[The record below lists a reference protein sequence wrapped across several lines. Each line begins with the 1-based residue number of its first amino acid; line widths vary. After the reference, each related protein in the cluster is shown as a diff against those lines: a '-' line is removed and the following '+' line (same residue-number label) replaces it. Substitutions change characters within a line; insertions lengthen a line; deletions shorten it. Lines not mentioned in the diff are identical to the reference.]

1 MKLYSMK
8 IYFFISYLFI
18 IPILGIAQSTNFG
31 EQFSNAIIIRYQPTI
46 DELTHKGWDHSNSII
61 LHGMEKIYLNTRNP
75 EYLTYIQAFVDSF
88 VDEDGKISALKAEL
102 DGIHPGMLC
111 LFLYE
116 ETGDKKYKVAATK
129 MRNYLLGTASS
140 SIIFNKTP
148 DGGYWHKNNDHYND
162 VMTIDGAYMANP
174 FLVKYGIMFNDS
186 LSIETATFQT
196 LLVASRTFNIDSH
209 LPYHG
214 WDYRKNKSW
223 ANTITGTSTEVWSR
237 SIGWFSMALADM
249 LESLPPTHKDFQ
261 NLLYLYQRLAI
272 GIRNTQNNNDGLWYQ
287 LINHKELPGNYPET
301 SGSGMIIYALQKGIT
316 NGWLDVSYLEVTEKG
331 WNGLKTFISL
341 YTDGKPLIK
350 SFCPGMGI
358 KDSAEDYLAVRP
370 VDCPSTAAKQ
380 HPHGYCAI
388 LMAASVMEK

>member
-1 MKLYSMK
+1 MKK
-8 IYFFISYLFI
+8 ILLISCLLTI
-18 IPILGIAQSTNFG
+18 SILGRAQSTGFG
-31 EQFSNAIIIRYQPTI
+31 VQFSDAIISRYQPTI
-46 DELTHKGWDHSNSII
+46 DELIHKGWDHSNSII
-61 LHGMEKIYLNTRNP
+61 LHGMEKIYLNARNP
-75 EYLTYIQAFVDSF
+75 EYLNYIQAFVDSF
-88 VDEDGKISALKAEL
+88 VDEDGSISALKAEL

-111 LFLYE
+111 LFLYQ
-116 ETGDKKYKVAATK
+116 ETADEKYKIAATHMK
-129 MRNYLLGTASS
+129 NYLLGTASS
-140 SIIFNKTP
+140 PTVFNKTP

-186 LSIETATFQT
+186 LCIETATFQT
-196 LLVASRTFNIDSH
+196 LLVASRTFNIKTW

-223 ANTITGTSTEVWSR
+223 ANAITGTSTEVWSR

-249 LESLPPTHKDFQ
+249 LEYLPPAHKDFED
-261 NLLYLYQRLAI
+261 LLYLYRQLSI
-272 GIRNTQNNNDGLWYQ
+272 GIKVTQNDHDGLWYQ
-287 LINHKELPGNYPET
+287 LMNHKELADNYPET
-301 SGSGMIIYALQKGIT
+301 SGSGMIIYALKKGIT
-316 NGWLDVSYLEVTEKG
+316 NGWLDESYSDVTEKG
-331 WNGLKTFISL
+331 WKGLKTFISV

-358 KDSAEDYLAVRP
+358 QDNAEDYLAVRP
-370 VDCPSTAAKQ
+370 VNSPSTADKQ